1 MVATKPDWAREGRD
15 WPNRHASRFVR
26 AGGLRWHVQVMGA
39 GPPLLLLHGAGAAS
53 HSYRDLAPL
62 LARDFTVI
70 CPDLPGHGFT
80 ETPAANGLSLPGM
93 VRALEALLTALDVS
107 PYAAVAHSAGAAIA
121 LRLTLQGRIGAGG
134 VIALNGAL
142 RPFPGAAGHIFPTLA
157 KLLVLNP
164 LAIQIFAWR
173 AAMPG
178 AVAKLIEGT
187 GSHIDAAGLKAYGA
201 LFATTGHVAGALGMM
216 ANWDLQPLLADLDG
230 LRAPLTLIAG
240 EKDLAVPPDVA
251 DEVKARVPHARKI
264 ALPGL
269 GHLAHEEAPGQIAA
283 LAREALARAASI
295 PSAPSEIVTPDPNL
309 PASAR
314 RLPRDRAAPPPR
326 SGVPLP
332 IASR

>member
-1 MVATKPDWAREGRD
+1 MCAKKPDWAREGRD
-15 WPNRHASRFVR
+15 WPNREASRFVR
-26 AGGLRWHVQVMGA
+26 AGGIRWHVQVMGT
-39 GPPLLLLHGAGAAS
+39 GPTLLLLHGAGAAS

-80 ETPAANGLSLPGM
+80 ETPLGDALSLPGM
-93 VRALEALLTALDVS
+93 VRALDALLTALEVS

-121 LRLTLQGRIGAGG
+121 LRLRLQGRIGEGG

-164 LAIQIFAWR
+164 LAVKMFAWR
-173 AAMPG
+173 AGMPG

-187 GSHIDAAGLKAYGA
+187 GSYIDPAGLKAYTA

-216 ANWDLQPLLADLDG
+216 SSWDLQPLLADLHR
-230 LRAPLTLIAG
+230 LPAPLTLIAG

-283 LAREALARAASI
+283 LVIETLKPRVQARDAA
-295 PSAPSEIVTPDPNL
+295 
-309 PASAR
+309 
-314 RLPRDRAAPPPR
+314 AA
-326 SGVPLP
+326 
-332 IASR
+332 

>member
-1 MVATKPDWAREGRD
+1 VILTTKPDWRREGRD
-15 WPNRHASRFVR
+15 WPNREASRFVR
-26 AGGLRWHVQVMGA
+26 AGGLLWHVQLMGT
-39 GPPLLLLHGAGAAS
+39 GPTLLLLHGAGAAT

-80 ETPAANGLSLPGM
+80 ETPSGDGLSLPGM
-93 VRALEALLTALDVS
+93 VRGLEALLTALNAE

-121 LRLTLQGRIGAGG
+121 LRLRLQGRIGGGG

-142 RPFPGAAGHIFPTLA
+142 RPFPGAAGHIFPALA

-164 LAIQIFAWR
+164 LAVRMFAWR

-187 GSHIDAAGLKAYGA
+187 GSYIDPVGLNAYRA
-201 LFATTGHVAGALGMM
+201 LFATTGHIAGALGMM
-216 ANWDLQPLLADLDG
+216 SSWDLPPLLADLPR
-230 LRAPLTLIAG
+230 LPAPMTLIVG
-240 EKDLAVPPDVA
+240 DNDLAVPPDVA
-251 DEVKARVPHARKI
+251 DEVIAKVPHARKI

-283 LAREALARAASI
+283 LVREALAVDGPRLDIPATRPKASPRST
-295 PSAPSEIVTPDPNL
+295 PSARVRTGS
-309 PASAR
+309 
-314 RLPRDRAAPPPR
+314 
-326 SGVPLP
+326 
-332 IASR
+332 

>member
-1 MVATKPDWAREGRD
+1 MCAKKPDWAREGRD
-15 WPNRHASRFVR
+15 WPNREASRFVR
-26 AGGLRWHVQVMGA
+26 AGGILWHVQVMGT
-39 GPPLLLLHGAGAAS
+39 GPTLLLLHGAGAAS
-53 HSYRDLAPL
+53 HSYRDLGPL

-80 ETPAANGLSLPGM
+80 ETPPGDGLSLPGM
-93 VRALEALLTALDVS
+93 VRALDALLTALDVI

-121 LRLTLQGRIGAGG
+121 LRLRLQGRIGAGG

-164 LAIQIFAWR
+164 LAVKMFAWR
-173 AAMPG
+173 AGMPG

-187 GSHIDAAGLKAYGA
+187 GSYIDPAGLKAYTA
-201 LFATTGHVAGALGMM
+201 LFATTGQVAGALGMM
-216 ANWDLQPLLADLDG
+216 SSWDLQPLLADLHR
-230 LRAPLTLIAG
+230 LPAPLTLIAG
-240 EKDLAVPPDVA
+240 ETDLAVPPDVA

-283 LAREALARAASI
+283 LVIEALKPRVQARDAA
-295 PSAPSEIVTPDPNL
+295 
-309 PASAR
+309 
-314 RLPRDRAAPPPR
+314 AA
-326 SGVPLP
+326 
-332 IASR
+332 

>member
-1 MVATKPDWAREGRD
+1 LIRTTKPDWRREGRD
-15 WPNRHASRFVR
+15 WPNRQASRFVR
-26 AGGLRWHVQVMGA
+26 AGGFMWHVQVMGT
-39 GPPLLLLHGAGAAS
+39 GPTLLLLHGAGAAT

-80 ETPAANGLSLPGM
+80 ETPPSGGLSLPGM
-93 VRALEALLTALDVS
+93 VRALDALLTALDAR
-107 PYAAVAHSAGAAIA
+107 PYAAVAHSAGAAVA
-121 LRLTLQGRIGAGG
+121 LRLRLQGRIGDGG

-164 LAIQIFAWR
+164 LAVKMFAWR
-173 AAMPG
+173 AGMPG

-187 GSHIDAAGLKAYGA
+187 GSYIDPVGLKAYGA

-216 ANWDLQPLLADLDG
+216 SSWDLQPLLADLQK
-230 LRAPLTLIAG
+230 LPAPLTLIVG

-251 DEVKARVPHARKI
+251 DEVKSKVPHARKI

-269 GHLAHEEAPGQIAA
+269 GHLAHEEAPGQVAA
-283 LAREALARAASI
+283 LVREALMRDTPI
-295 PSAPSEIVTPDPNL
+295 SEIG
-309 PASAR
+309 
-314 RLPRDRAAPPPR
+314 AA
-326 SGVPLP
+326 
-332 IASR
+332 AA